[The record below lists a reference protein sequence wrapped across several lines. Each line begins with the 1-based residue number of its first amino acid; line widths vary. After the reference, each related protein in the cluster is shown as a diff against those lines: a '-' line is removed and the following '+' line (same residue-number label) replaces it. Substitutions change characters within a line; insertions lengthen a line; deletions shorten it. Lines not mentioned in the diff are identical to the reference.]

1 MSTQTVKVKEIER
14 NWYVIDL
21 DGKVLGR
28 TATEIARILRGK
40 HKPTFSP
47 SVDAGDFVVVIN
59 AEKLLLT
66 GNKINDKMYYHH
78 TGYPG
83 GIRSI
88 NAAQQLE
95 KKPEDL
101 VFKAVRGM
109 LPKNRLGRQMLKKLK
124 VYAGS
129 EHPHAAQKPNVLEI
143 Q

>member
-1 MSTQTVKVKEIER
+1 MSTQTVKLKEIER
-14 NWYVIDL
+14 NWFVIDL

-78 TGYPG
+78 IGYPG

-88 NAAQQLE
+88 NAAQQME

>member
-1 MSTQTVKVKEIER
+1 MSTQTVKLKEIER
-14 NWYVIDL
+14 NWFVIDL

-88 NAAQQLE
+88 NAAQQME

>member
-1 MSTQTVKVKEIER
+1 MSTQTVKLKEIER

-47 SVDAGDFVVVIN
+47 SVDAGDFVIVIN